1 MKRYLILSFVF
12 VALTAC
18 GGSGGGG
25 EGVLAEGDAG
35 VSVDAVVLGHSPEEA
50 AAAAQNPISHEAA
63 FGKTAPIL
71 GREASK
77 RFDEDGNLIGVYAIP
92 YVPSKGNP

>member
-1 MKRYLILSFVF
+1 MKRYLILSFVL

-35 VSVDAVVLGHSPEEA
+35 VSVDAVVLGHSPEES
-50 AAAAQNPISHEAA
+50 AAAAQNPASHEAA
-63 FGKTAPIL
+63 FGKTAPSL
-71 GREASK
+71 GRETSR
-77 RFDEDGNLIGVYAIP
+77 RFDEDGYLIGIYEISDASSNG
-92 YVPSKGNP
+92 SK